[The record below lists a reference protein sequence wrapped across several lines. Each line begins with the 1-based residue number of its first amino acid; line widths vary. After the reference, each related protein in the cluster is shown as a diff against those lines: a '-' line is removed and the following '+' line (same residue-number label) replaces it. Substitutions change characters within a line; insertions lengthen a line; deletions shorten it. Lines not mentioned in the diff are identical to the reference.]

1 MLVFSK
7 ITNILLMYVIV
18 ELFAMATNISQL
30 QISLTIIKEAPM
42 NKSILFFDID
52 GTILSEKTH
61 VISEDTKEAIE
72 AARKNGHLAFINTG
86 RTLEE
91 LDHRILSLEFDGY
104 VCGCGT
110 YIMHNDQVLL
120 NKLLTKECMES
131 VLMDI
136 KGCRLEA
143 CLEGITTVYFDSNS
157 TNTRICELRESM
169 KNRNINLGTFDDENI
184 EFTKLT
190 IWIQNDSDYKTF
202 YQRQKDTFTFI
213 DRGNQFFEIVPKGF
227 SKATGIQFLLN
238 YFDLSLADAYAFG
251 DSTNDL
257 PMLEYVTNS
266 VAMGNSDPSLFSLV
280 SFVTKDVEDNGIRH
294 ALEHYKLI

>member
-1 MLVFSK
+1 
-7 ITNILLMYVIV
+7 
-18 ELFAMATNISQL
+18 
-30 QISLTIIKEAPM
+30 M

-72 AARKNGHLAFINTG
+72 AARKKGHLAFINTG

-110 YIMHNDQVLL
+110 YIMHKGQVLL
-120 NKLLTKECMES
+120 NNLLSKECMES
-131 VLMDI
+131 VLTDI
-136 KGCRLEA
+136 KDCRLEA
-143 CLEGITTVYFDSNS
+143 CLEGTTTVYFDSNS

-202 YQRQKDTFTFI
+202 FQRQKDTFTFI
-213 DRGNQFFEIVPKGF
+213 DRGNQFYEIVPKGF

-238 YFDLSLADAYAFG
+238 YFNLSLADAYAFG

-280 SFVTKDVEDNGIRH
+280 SFVTKDVDDNGIRH